1 MKVAVV
7 LGTRPELIK
16 LAPVLRALK
25 ERKIKY
31 IMIRTGQ
38 HYSNN
43 MWARFMTELNIPFE
57 GGIGGH
63 NLQVHNCN
71 HGKMVGL
78 MMQRMD
84 PTLTKEKPDLVIVQG
99 DTNSGLAGAL
109 TAAKLGIP
117 VAHIEAGMR
126 SYDKRQPEEI
136 NRVVIDHL
144 ATYLFPATP
153 EQWIN
158 LQKEGLMPHNHKE
171 HIVGNTIVDAIKSI
185 KIKSGRPID
194 EKYAFVTFH
203 REENV
208 DCPATLLKM
217 MNGIMRI
224 EQELKLKIIFPVHP
238 RTKQKLTELGIN
250 HPSLVEPMGYA
261 ECLQYQ
267 KHAAVCIT
275 DAGGLVEESCILGT
289 PSVVVRYKTDR
300 PEAEKWGA
308 SITVGEISADNI
320 LKATKEALELKFKGH
335 PYGED
340 VTDKILE
347 VLL

>member
-1 MKVAVV
+1 
-7 LGTRPELIK
+7 
-16 LAPVLRALK
+16 
-25 ERKIKY
+25 
-31 IMIRTGQ
+31 
-38 HYSNN
+38 
-43 MWARFMTELNIPFE
+43 
-57 GGIGGH
+57 
-63 NLQVHNCN
+63 
-71 HGKMVGL
+71 MVGL
-78 MMQRMD
+78 MMQRID
-84 PTLTKEKPDLVIVQG
+84 SILIKEKPDLVIVQG

-136 NRVVIDHL
+136 NRVVMDHL

-320 LKATKEALELKFKGH
+320 LKATKKALELKFKGH

-340 VTDKILE
+340 VTEKILE